1 MDLTN
6 DDLILEY
13 LGWFEHNK
21 GRAVSSVNKYIV
33 YLRNLAVWLNRTH
46 GRQLLQA
53 TRQDLEEF
61 TGLEAHRN
69 GMSPRSRRPL
79 VAAIRGFYKWAID
92 QWYIQQNPA
101 AALPYPTS
109 GRRLPKPMGLKHA
122 ERLIMQPDLNEF
134 IGVRDA
140 AILSVF
146 IGCGLRLG
154 GLALLN
160 QSNLVFLPDDDG
172 VEWLVIRVIE
182 KGDKE
187 RLIPAPH
194 ETRLLVRAYLGHPEL
209 KTIDRTLP
217 DGDQVLWVSVNNRKV
232 PEYDYNGEHRRLAER
247 SISDMVVKHGT
258 AAGIPRQECHP
269 HALRHL
275 YGTELTEG
283 NVQQRK
289 VQVLLG
295 HSDMKSTAIYQ
306 HVAVRSLMKEVQRA
320 NPLAKM
326 RTPVTGLANHLTR

>member
-1 MDLTN
+1 MDMTN

-33 YLRNLAVWLNRTH
+33 YLRNLAAWLSRTH
-46 GRQLLQA
+46 GKQLLQA
-53 TRQDLEEF
+53 TRHDLEEF

-109 GRRLPKPMGLKHA
+109 GRRLPKPMGLKNA

-154 GLALLN
+154 GLAPLN